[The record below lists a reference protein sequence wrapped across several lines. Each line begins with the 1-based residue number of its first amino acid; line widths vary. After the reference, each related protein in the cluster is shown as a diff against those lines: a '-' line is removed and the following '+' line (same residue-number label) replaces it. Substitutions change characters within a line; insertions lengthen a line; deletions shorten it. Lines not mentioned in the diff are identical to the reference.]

1 MRWNYIPKRKRV
13 ISLDFAFAKRMK
25 VLENIEKRA
34 IDAAKHGFTSKDSL
48 RRAFMVINQEEID
61 EVDKYAIF
69 SLIVNYVLTPEG
81 RKRILDEGHKKEV
94 QEYFKRELG
103 IAWQPGYLHIKE
115 DDGSVETIKL
125 MRFYLADEKP
135 SFLRCQD

>member
-61 EVDKYAIF
+61 EVDK
-69 SLIVNYVLTPEG
+69 
-81 RKRILDEGHKKEV
+81 
-94 QEYFKRELG
+94 
-103 IAWQPGYLHIKE
+103 
-115 DDGSVETIKL
+115 
-125 MRFYLADEKP
+125 
-135 SFLRCQD
+135 